1 MGLPYPLLSDFP
13 KLETIRTY
21 GVPSQIGEVPTA
33 KRAYFIIDKQGIVRF
48 KEVMDT
54 INPKIPIYP
63 NQVLLDRLEKINR
76 GD

>member
-1 MGLPYPLLSDFP
+1 VPYPLLSDFP
-13 KLETIRTY
+13 KLETIETY
-21 GVPSQIGEVPTA
+21 GVSSQIGQVPTA

>member
-33 KRAYFIIDKQGIVRF
+33 KRAYFIIDKQGIVQF
-48 KEVMDT
+48 KGVMDT
-54 INPKIPIYP
+54 INPKMPIYP
-63 NQVLLDRLEKINR
+63 NQVLLDGLEKINR